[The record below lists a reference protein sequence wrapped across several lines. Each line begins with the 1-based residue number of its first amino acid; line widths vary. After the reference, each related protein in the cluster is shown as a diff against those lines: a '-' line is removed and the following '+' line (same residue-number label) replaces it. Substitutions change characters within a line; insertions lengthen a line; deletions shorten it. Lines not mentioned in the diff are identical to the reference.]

1 MLGPATAAT
10 AFSPVLGPAT
20 RLAPM
25 QTDQPANHSLAHA
38 RLLLRAPRHGA
49 GDCLRDVGRI
59 SLAGARAS
67 ALRLSASRPRN
78 YRRDGMP
85 RCASASAT
93 LKQPANA
100 GLSTAV
106 TRE

>member
-25 QTDQPANHSLAHA
+25 QTGSPRTIPWHMHGCFCA
-38 RLLLRAPRHGA
+38 RSATGA